1 MTAEHVNARRF
12 HFRHFPGMHSEQGR
26 VLLLHRVQQQ
36 PRHKEIIG
44 QVSLFAEHVIQMLGV
59 GAVDLRQESD
69 AVLLCHSLQPGQ
81 DPARFRFV
89 PEIAFTCNL
98 GGIGKG
104 IQADDP
110 GTVGSQGPQGFFV
123 VLPYER
129 GLYIEVQL
137 GFDGH
142 RPVLCVLYFQVERV
156 PEGNTG
162 TVGKFHAQHGEAGF
176 PEVHVTDVL
185 FFRYDDTVVIERA
198 FVLPERVPVDE
209 EVTVRGSRSVL
220 EDILEH
226 GGAAGY
232 VVEDDIQHQ
241 GHACLPQH
249 P

>member
-1 MTAEHVNARRF
+1 
-12 HFRHFPGMHSEQGR
+12 
-26 VLLLHRVQQQ
+26 
-36 PRHKEIIG
+36 
-44 QVSLFAEHVIQMLGV
+44 MLGV
-59 GAVDLRQESD
+59 GTVDLRQEGD
-69 AVLLCHSLQPGQ
+69 AVLPGHGFQPGE
-81 DPARFRFV
+81 DIARFRFV
-89 PEIAFTCNL
+89 PEIALACCL

-104 IQADDP
+104 IQADYP

-129 GLYIEVQL
+129 RLYIEVQL

-142 RPVLCVLYFQVERV
+142 RPVLCVLHFLVERV

-162 TVGKFHAQHGEAGF
+162 TVGKIHAQHGKAGF
-176 PEVHVTDVL
+176 PEVHVTQVL
-185 FFRYDDTVVIERA
+185 LIRYDDTVVIERA

-232 VVEDDIQHQ
+232 VVQDDVQHQ
-241 GHACLPQH
+241 GHACLPEH
-249 P
+249 PQSFCCAVFFVQSVIHDAEAAV